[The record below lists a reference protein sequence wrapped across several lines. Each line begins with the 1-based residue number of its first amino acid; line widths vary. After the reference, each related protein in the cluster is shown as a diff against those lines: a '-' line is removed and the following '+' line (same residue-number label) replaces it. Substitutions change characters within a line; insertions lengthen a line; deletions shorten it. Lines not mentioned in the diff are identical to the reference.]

1 MVGKTY
7 KSNLELM
14 AEAERIVKP
23 QYPTAVQV
31 EDHGIPSSG
40 LAKTAGDVDHWRFIF
55 TDVDDICT
63 ITLDYFNGQFG
74 KPIRLV
80 EPWKETM
87 IRELPRHMSLDDAVM
102 FLRDAGYSEPFK
114 SVTIRAPLPT
124 QKGTDAS
131 YIFTLDKR
139 VVFMNAVT
147 GEVTK
152 AVEQE

>member
-1 MVGKTY
+1 MPGKTY

-40 LAKTAGDVDHWRFIF
+40 TAKTAGDVDHWRFIF
-55 TDVDDICT
+55 SDIDDLCT

-74 KPIRLV
+74 KPVRS
-80 EPWKETM
+80 PTSWSETA
-87 IRELPRHMSLDDAVM
+87 IRELPRHMNLDDAVL

-114 SVTIRAPLPT
+114 SVTLRSHLPN
-124 QKGTDAS
+124 QKDEGAS
-131 YIFTLDKR
+131 YVFTLEKR
-139 VVFMNAVT
+139 VVFMDAVT
-147 GEVTK
+147 GEITQV
-152 AVEQE
+152 VEQE

>member
-1 MVGKTY
+1 MAGKTH

-55 TDVDDICT
+55 TDIDDICT

-74 KPIRLV
+74 KPARSPT
-80 EPWKETM
+80 PWKETA
-87 IRELPRHMSLDDAVM
+87 IRELPRHMSLDDAVL

-114 SVTIRAPLPT
+114 SVTLRASLPT
-124 QKGTDAS
+124 QKGADAS

-147 GEVTK
+147 GEVTQV
-152 AVEQE
+152 VEQE